1 METLGND
8 LCQKLCPRFVCE
20 KCDYKT
26 SKKSSFD
33 NHNLSAKHKKSIIGN
48 QMETLETNYA
58 QIMPELCPP
67 NLICINCDKSFKNR
81 SGLWKH
87 KKICNNKKGIST
99 NEPPVKTES
108 VIDKELIMMLIKD
121 NSDIKEMI
129 LELVKNGTINTT
141 NNNAN
146 SHNTTNS
153 HNKAFNLNFFLNET
167 CKNAMNIS
175 DFLETIKI
183 QLSDLERFGEVGY
196 AEGLS
201 KIITSNLN
209 ALDVTQRPIH
219 CTDKKRETMYVKD
232 NNVWEKEDDHNTKL
246 RKFIKNVSYKN
257 IRLLPQFR
265 EKNPEYKNSSS
276 IVSGKYD
283 KMVLEAMGGVGNDD
297 LEKETKIIH
306 NISKCV
312 IVDK

>member
-1 METLGND
+1 
-8 LCQKLCPRFVCE
+8 
-20 KCDYKT
+20 
-26 SKKSSFD
+26 
-33 NHNLSAKHKKSIIGN
+33 
-48 QMETLETNYA
+48 
-58 QIMPELCPP
+58 
-67 NLICINCDKSFKNR
+67 
-81 SGLWKH
+81 
-87 KKICNNKKGIST
+87 
-99 NEPPVKTES
+99 
-108 VIDKELIMMLIKD
+108 
-121 NSDIKEMI
+121 
-129 LELVKNGTINTT
+129 
-141 NNNAN
+141 
-146 SHNTTNS
+146 
-153 HNKAFNLNFFLNET
+153 
-167 CKNAMNIS
+167 MNIS